1 MGATIVTG
9 TILGVDNA
17 PQVGVY
23 VTFRLKGVGTDSV
36 ATSTIDQDS
45 ISSPATDSNGDFSV
59 TLWDNGDSGIESI
72 LEIRMPSGQRIDVII
87 PAGDAAIDI
96 WDLIENY
103 HVGTAAPQLPT
114 NEALFIRKANNLSDV
129 ASASTSRTNLGVA
142 IGSDI
147 QAFDSVLSATT
158 ASFLIADETK
168 LDGIEAL
175 AEVNDA
181 TTVLDAD
188 IGVNVQAFDATIMV
202 DADIGTT
209 VQAHDSKL
217 DDVAALTPTDGNF
230 LVGNGTTWVAESGNT
245 ANISLGVQTSG
256 GGGQVGASSFSTFG
270 GASGNSAVTTSG
282 GASGWLAISTDGFA
296 GGAFATANGTGRV
309 QLGTGTNNTNS
320 TIQFLSSGSV
330 TATEFGYMAG
340 AENQAAGLTSN
351 DTTYATS
358 AAISDAISTA
368 SSASN
373 QGKQGIRSVT
383 FPTTSDFL
391 SAADHASLD
400 VGTGDFSIFFA
411 ARIDSDSG
419 TESIIYKY
427 GGGIGYQVRFVSG
440 ALQLIM
446 NDGVGD
452 TFTLATGMSDDKWH
466 VYVITVDRSG
476 NATAYIDGVAQTPA
490 DVTSAGLTLDN
501 AGKVQIGVNASS
513 NPLDSG
519 AMASYVGLTKDL
531 ITAAEVGDTLFDAT
545 RLKDLSDLS
554 LCVDMGSLVDVFT
567 DRSSNA
573 HTITVNGSPT
583 YNDDRGDFTV
593 PNATIIVRT
602 ASDLSGTLSSDKVYL
617 IDGIIDMGTQT
628 ITVPAG
634 GLEINGFGVN
644 VSKLTSTENSY
655 TMFVDAASDAGNLFI
670 SNIDIDVSGTTSKV
684 FDLDNSGASGA
695 VEINVVNFTNCT
707 SLGTLDAYRQFL
719 MLNSFW
725 LSCADGLTFAGA
737 WAGGA
742 KIETFLVRNFGSS
755 GTVFTGSTSPALT
768 FASRFLCN
776 GNIDIPSGSTVYDFA
791 ASMFTNDA
799 DFELIT
805 GSYTG
810 AGTII
815 AVKSPVIDNT
825 SAKSRHR
832 DNNGLDNTYI
842 GGRWRLSSTSATS
855 TGDTNFYKVAGTT
868 VASDL
873 QWMSAGT
880 ANDLTYDSTEAAN
893 VEIKGTISFTSAGNS
908 QDITLK
914 LRQYDDSAAGYV
926 DLDTMPVVTTD
937 SGSGKAQNVAVLGYA
952 VLNENDRVE
961 LWVSNA
967 SSASITVQINSILSV
982 TERAN

>member
-1 MGATIVTG
+1 M
-9 TILGVDNA
+9 
-17 PQVGVY
+17 
-23 VTFRLKGVGTDSV
+23 
-36 ATSTIDQDS
+36 
-45 ISSPATDSNGDFSV
+45 
-59 TLWDNGDSGIESI
+59 TL
-72 LEIRMPSGQRIDVII
+72 
-87 PAGDAAIDI
+87 
-96 WDLIENY
+96 
-103 HVGTAAPQLPT
+103 
-114 NEALFIRKANNLSDV
+114 
-129 ASASTSRTNLGVA
+129 
-142 IGSDI
+142 
-147 QAFDSVLSATT
+147 
-158 ASFLIADETK
+158 
-168 LDGIEAL
+168 
-175 AEVNDA
+175 
-181 TTVLDAD
+181 
-188 IGVNVQAFDATIMV
+188 
-202 DADIGTT
+202 
-209 VQAHDSKL
+209 
-217 DDVAALTPTDGNF
+217 
-230 LVGNGTTWVAESGNT
+230 
-245 ANISLGVQTSG
+245 
-256 GGGQVGASSFSTFG
+256 
-270 GASGNSAVTTSG
+270 
-282 GASGWLAISTDGFA
+282 
-296 GGAFATANGTGRV
+296 
-309 QLGTGTNNTNS
+309 
-320 TIQFLSSGSV
+320 
-330 TATEFGYMAG
+330 
-340 AENQAAGLTSN
+340 
-351 DTTYATS
+351 
-358 AAISDAISTA
+358 
-368 SSASN
+368 
-373 QGKQGIRSVT
+373 
-383 FPTTSDFL
+383 
-391 SAADHASLD
+391 
-400 VGTGDFSIFFA
+400 
-411 ARIDSDSG
+411 
-419 TESIIYKY
+419 
-427 GGGIGYQVRFVSG
+427 
-440 ALQLIM
+440 
-446 NDGVGD
+446 
-452 TFTLATGMSDDKWH
+452 
-466 VYVITVDRSG
+466 
-476 NATAYIDGVAQTPA
+476 
-490 DVTSAGLTLDN
+490 
-501 AGKVQIGVNASS
+501 
-513 NPLDSG
+513 
-519 AMASYVGLTKDL
+519 
-531 ITAAEVGDTLFDAT
+531 
-545 RLKDLSDLS
+545 
-554 LCVDMGSLVDVFT
+554 
-567 DRSSNA
+567 
-573 HTITVNGSPT
+573 NGSPT
-583 YNDDRGDFTV
+583 DKDDRAGFTC
-593 PNATIIVRT
+593 PNAAIIGRT

-695 VEINVVNFTNCT
+695 VEINVVNFTTCT